1 VDIRAVFPCD
11 AASVGAARR
20 LVRAQ
25 LVHSDR
31 PRPSVHAEVVDAA
44 GLLVSELV
52 TNAIVHARTPV
63 EVRVSVTDTVL
74 RAEVSDGSPTLP
86 APRRPIGLVGTGRG
100 LQLLEQVATRWGVL
114 STESGKTVW
123 FELMLSGD
131 GAGPASR
138 SGQLGRSPIST

>member
-25 LVHSDR
+25 LLATPDQ
-31 PRPSVHAEVVDAA
+31 PRSTVQSEVADAA
-44 GLLVSELV
+44 GLLV

-74 RAEVSDGSPTLP
+74 RADVSDGSQTLP
-86 APRRPIGLVGTGRG
+86 APRRPIGLAGTGRG
-100 LQLLEQVATRWGVL
+100 LELLEQIATRWGVL
-114 STESGKTVW
+114 STDSGKTIW
-123 FELMLSGD
+123 FELTLTGEAA
-131 GAGPASR
+131 GADR
-138 SGQLGRSPIST
+138 SGQFGRSPIST

>member
-25 LVHSDR
+25 LAQADR
-31 PRPSVHAEVVDAA
+31 PRSTLQAEVADAA

-52 TNAIVHARTPV
+52 TNAIMHARTPV

-74 RAEVSDGSPTLP
+74 RAEVSDGSQTLP
-86 APRRPIGLVGTGRG
+86 APRRPIGLAGTGRG

-114 STESGKTVW
+114 STDTGKTVW
-123 FELMLSGD
+123 FELMLSG
-131 GAGPASR
+131 GAAKVAR

>member
-25 LVHSDR
+25 LAQANR
-31 PRPSVHAEVVDAA
+31 PRSTLQPEVADAA

-52 TNAIVHARTPV
+52 TNAIMHARTPV

-74 RAEVSDGSPTLP
+74 RAEVSDGSQTLP
-86 APRRPIGLVGTGRG
+86 APRRPIGLAGTGRG

-114 STESGKTVW
+114 STDTGKTVW
-123 FELMLSGD
+123 FELMLSG
-131 GAGPASR
+131 GAAKLGR